1 MSQQVEW
8 NLFGQIPPGEVVSSI
23 EAHNSNSILV
33 GTESGRLFRLM
44 ENRTAAELTFDHNP
58 SHAIQGIASNGTF
71 IACFETRGV
80 IRGNPIPGTVPTSYL
95 YFGLVRPRS
104 GPLNPHGLEDFAL
117 VQVSAFARNDGASI
131 FHSICANRSKRS
143 KYVAFAITVDE
154 NEVWISL
161 SSDLGNWHREV
172 AGLPRAIRCS
182 DVMFS
187 EGASMTELL
196 LSSYGRGVWSLGF
209 H

>member
-1 MSQQVEW
+1 NRGMKAAIRSSATSWGPSSIVPVRLSSISLDMTGLIPDFFRTVSPIVGLSAGERSSPVIGLASAESSNHIYAAVVVTILDAAGGVVSQQVEW

-104 GPLNPHGLEDFAL
+104 GPLNPHGLEDF
-117 VQVSAFARNDGASI
+117 
-131 FHSICANRSKRS
+131 
-143 KYVAFAITVDE
+143 
-154 NEVWISL
+154 
-161 SSDLGNWHREV
+161 
-172 AGLPRAIRCS
+172 
-182 DVMFS
+182 
-187 EGASMTELL
+187 
-196 LSSYGRGVWSLGF
+196 
-209 H
+209 